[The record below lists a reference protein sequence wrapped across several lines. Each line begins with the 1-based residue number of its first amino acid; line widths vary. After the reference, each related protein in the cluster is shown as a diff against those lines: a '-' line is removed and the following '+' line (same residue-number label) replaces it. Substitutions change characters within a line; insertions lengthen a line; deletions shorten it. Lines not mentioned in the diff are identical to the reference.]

1 MGIQCSHC
9 GFIVVGNRTTHN
21 CDIIIKRRENKEML
35 ITAKEAKELSGPSIE
50 EHIERLSNW
59 IRDAALKKQQSIIVR
74 AQPYERWLYSG
85 WPKSDTV
92 EGRVL
97 LQLKNA
103 GYTVEFH
110 YKEMQFVD
118 MGLKISWE

>member
-9 GFIVVGNRTTHN
+9 GFIVVDNRTTHN
-21 CDIIIKRRENKEML
+21 CDTIIQRRENKEML
-35 ITAKEAKELSGPSIE
+35 ITAKEARELSGPSIE
-50 EHIERLSNW
+50 EHVERLSNC
-59 IRDAALKKQQSIIVR
+59 IREAAWKKQQSVIIR
-74 AQPYERWLYSG
+74 EQPYERWLYSG
-85 WPKSDTV
+85 WPKGDTL

-110 YKEMQFVD
+110 YKETQFVD